1 MYSYDINTLNGRTN
15 SVTDARNNNTSYT
28 YDAAG
33 NVTSVSSG
41 NSSNSYTYSANKLT
55 AIGHNGMSYSFAY
68 NSFGNIVS
76 TRVGNTPLI
85 SHTYESNNGKLVN
98 SSYGNGDEVHY
109 TYDSLGRII
118 AVSNDSEVL
127 ASYTYNK
134 KSQIPRIV
142 DYGAGLT
149 TDYEYSPSGSCI
161 GKSKYSSDLSSS
173 YYEYE
178 TTDENGNAVKTT
190 VVDGVTKTVTDS
202 TDETGNYVLNNDGVC
217 LTSQSDDFG
226 RKLTD
231 STLIS
236 EDKKLTTEYT
246 YVDGANANE
255 TTELI
260 ESITHKCGDT
270 VLAKYSYTYDA
281 NGNIL
286 SVSENDTERYVY
298 TYDNLNQLTNVVD
311 KQSAVRYFYTY
322 DNAGNIKTASSQLWN
337 ISSNTPMGSP
347 TTNSYTYGNSNWTDL
362 LTKYK
367 SDTITYDEIGNPIS
381 YRNGMTFSWKNGR
394 QLATLTKDNKTTS
407 YTYDIS
413 GIRTQKSIDGTVTK
427 YYYDDSNNLVS
438 MTVGDK
444 TLMFYYD
451 QNGSVSSVLYND
463 VMYYYIKNLQ
473 GDIMRIVDE
482 NGNSIAIYAYD
493 QWGKPTQMRQPST
506 TTVDLVNYNPF
517 LYRGYVY
524 DSDSGL
530 YYLQSRYYDPV
541 TGRFLNAD
549 SEDVLLGK
557 QNSVLQ
563 SNLFAY
569 GYNNPI
575 ITKDVNGHLTGWVVS
590 GIVFIATHWIG
601 GHAGWFF
608 YLRAKTLI
616 FAAANAF
623 LLLKGYTLSAVM
635 FDHGMWGLG
644 ISAPFYIKN
653 MLIDKLKNS
662 AILNKAIDNYIKSAK
677 KAKRWKFLYH
687 GSSIEFSPSDKNC
700 NAYDYDLYY
709 ALHFANYNILG
720 QLYAGKWYI
729 DIYLY
734 DRYNFD
740 NTIFFSD
747 LSFGSMANTLG
758 WCLEKIGMMI
768 PYNVSVS
775 YRVVK

>member
-1 MYSYDINTLNGRTN
+1 
-15 SVTDARNNNTSYT
+15 
-28 YDAAG
+28 
-33 NVTSVSSG
+33 
-41 NSSNSYTYSANKLT
+41 
-55 AIGHNGMSYSFAY
+55 MSYSFAY

-76 TRVGNTPLI
+76 TRVGNTPVI
-85 SHTYESNNGKLVN
+85 SHTYESNNGKLEA
-98 SSYGNGDEVHY
+98 STYGNGDELYY

-118 AVSNDSEVL
+118 ALSNDSEVL

-134 KSQIPRIV
+134 KSQITRIV
-142 DYGAGLT
+142 DYGAGLA
-149 TDYEYSPSGSCI
+149 TDFEYSPSGGCI

-178 TTDENGNAVKTT
+178 TTDENGNSVKTT

-202 TDETGNYVLNNDGVC
+202 TDETGNYVLNNDGIC

-260 ESITHKCGDT
+260 ESITHRCGNT
-270 VLAKYSYTYDA
+270 VLAKYSYTYDE

-286 SVSENDTERYVY
+286 TVSENDTERYVY
-298 TYDNLNQLTNVVD
+298 TYDSLNQLINVVD

-322 DNAGNIKTASSQLWN
+322 DNAGNIKTTSSQMWN
-337 ISSNTPMGSP
+337 SSTNTAMGSP

-367 SDTITYDEIGNPIS
+367 SYTITYDAIGNPIS
-381 YRNGMTFSWKNGR
+381 YRDGMTFSWKNGR

-413 GIRTQKSIDGTVTK
+413 GIRTQKNVDGTITK
-427 YYYDDSNNLVS
+427 YYYNDSNNLIS

-451 QNGSVSSVLYND
+451 QNGSVSSVLYNG

-482 NGNSIAIYAYD
+482 NGNSIVIYAYD
-493 QWGKPTQMRQPST
+493 QWGKPTQMRQPSS

-524 DSDSGL
+524 DADSGL
-530 YYLQSRYYDPV
+530 YYLQSRYYDPT

-549 SEDVLLGK
+549 IYCDTQTGSTLST
-557 QNSVLQ
+557 NM
-563 SNLFAY
+563 FAY
-569 GYNNPI
+569 CENNAVNFVDPSGTDAI
-575 ITKDVNGHLTGWVVS
+575 WLQDIDGVYGFGHTSLMLQTITKTWVYFYWGEDEIKVLVMPNFKFTSLKNTNNYLLRNMVYDGRYEAYVYFSGDFTKNLQYAFSLKYTRNTWWGCYNFMWRNCMQVS
-590 GIVFIATHWIG
+590 AEILA
-601 GHAGWFF
+601 
-608 YLRAKTLI
+608 YNKS
-616 FAAANAF
+616 FAFNYVMFTVRKMVIPNNAYYS
-623 LLLKGYTLSAVM
+623 LLL
-635 FDHGMWGLG
+635 
-644 ISAPFYIKN
+644 FYR
-653 MLIDKLKNS
+653 NS
-662 AILNKAIDNYIKSAK
+662 
-677 KAKRWKFLYH
+677 
-687 GSSIEFSPSDKNC
+687 
-700 NAYDYDLYY
+700 
-709 ALHFANYNILG
+709 
-720 QLYAGKWYI
+720 
-729 DIYLY
+729 
-734 DRYNFD
+734 
-740 NTIFFSD
+740 FF
-747 LSFGSMANTLG
+747 G
-758 WCLEKIGMMI
+758 
-768 PYNVSVS
+768 
-775 YRVVK
+775 R